1 MTFDIITRKHK
12 IVVYISSFN
21 MYPARNNQAY
31 TDENSFHLIIK
42 KEVYLQICICKIE
55 NGWID

>member
-12 IVVYISSFN
+12 IAVYLSSFN

-31 TDENSFHLIIK
+31 TDENSFHVIMK
-42 KEVYLQICICKIE
+42 
-55 NGWID
+55 